1 MKPGDLELYLP
12 ATYDNGFPHEYFR
25 MLRREDPV
33 HWQEV
38 SDGAAE
44 KHRIRKSFWV
54 ITKHADVFAISRNPH
69 TFSSHEG
76 LPFIFDLEGDDLTGQ
91 RESMIGMDPPDHV
104 KYRRLVQR
112 GFTPKMVRDIE
123 PKIRAH
129 AKRIVDDIAEKGSCE
144 FVEELASELPLILI
158 CELMGIP
165 VEDRRKVFDWSNRL
179 IATDD
184 EEFGAE
190 GDGQVAA
197 IELYGY
203 ANGLAEEKKANPD
216 DTLISKMIHGEVEG
230 EKISEHQFNA
240 FMVLL
245 SVAGNE
251 TTRNATSHIV
261 RLLSDHP
268 DEYQRLR
275 EDRSLLPTA
284 IEECLRM
291 APPVLQ
297 FRRTAMEDT
306 EIRGVKIKKG
316 DKLVMF
322 YPSANRDEEVF
333 EDSDRFDIAR
343 DPNPHLTF
351 GIGEHFCLGANLA
364 KMQLACIIGE
374 LLDRVP
380 DLHVV
385 ETPRLLHSN
394 FIDGIKEM
402 QVEYTPAS
410 GCPVH
415 SS

>member
-1 MKPGDLELYLP
+1 MKAGDIELYRP
-12 ATYDNGFPHEYFR
+12 AAYDEGFPHEYFR

-38 SDGAAE
+38 PASAAE
-44 KHRIRKSFWV
+44 FRITKSFWV
-54 ITKHADVFAISRNPH
+54 ITKHADVFAISRNPKV
-69 TFSSHEG
+69 FSSYDG
-76 LPFIFDLEGDDLTGQ
+76 LPFMFDMEGDDLSGQ
-91 RESMIGMDPPDHV
+91 RESLIGMDPPEHV
-104 KYRRLVQR
+104 KYRRLVQPV
-112 GFTPKMVRDIE
+112 FTPRMVREIE

-129 AKRIVDDIAEKGSCE
+129 AKRIVDEIAEKDSCE
-144 FVEELASELPLILI
+144 FVDELASELPLILI

-165 VEDRRKVFDWSNRL
+165 LEDRRKVFEWSNRL

-184 EEFGAE
+184 EEFGAKN
-190 GDGQVAA
+190 DGQVAA
-197 IELYGY
+197 IELYTY
-203 ANGLAEEKKANPD
+203 ANALAEEKKANPD
-216 DTLISKMIHGEVEG
+216 GTLISKMINGEVDG
-230 EKISEHQFNA
+230 EKITEHHFNS

-251 TTRNATSHIV
+251 TTRNGTSHIM

-275 EDRSLLPTA
+275 ENRELLPSA

-291 APPVLQ
+291 APPVIQ
-297 FRRTAMEDT
+297 FRRTAMVDT
-306 EIRGVKIKKG
+306 EIRGQKIKQG

-333 EDSDRFDIAR
+333 EDPDRFDITR

-364 KMQLACIIGE
+364 KMQLACIFDE
-374 LLDRVP
+374 LLGRVP
-380 DLHVV
+380 DMHVV
-385 ETPRLLHSN
+385 KKPRLLHSN

-402 QVEYTPAS
+402 QVEFTRAS
-410 GCPVH
+410 GCPVQH
-415 SS
+415 

>member
-1 MKPGDLELYLP
+1 MKPGDIELYLP

-38 SDGAAE
+38 PEGAAE
-44 KHRIRKSFWV
+44 KTRVRQSFWV
-54 ITKHADVFAISRNPH
+54 ITKHEDVFSISRNPH

-91 RESMIGMDPPDHV
+91 RESMIGMDPPEHV

-112 GFTPKMVRDIE
+112 GFTPKMVRELE

-129 AKRIVDDIAEKGSCE
+129 AGRIVDNIAEKGSCE

-165 VEDRRKVFDWSNRL
+165 TEDRRKVFDWSNRL

-261 RLLSDHP
+261 KLLSDNP
-268 DEYQRLR
+268 DQYQRLR
-275 EDRSLLPTA
+275 DDRSLLPTA

-291 APPVLQ
+291 SPPVMQ

-306 EIRGVKIKKG
+306 EIRGVKIAKG

-333 EDSDRFDIAR
+333 EDPDRFDIAR

-385 ETPRLLHSN
+385 KQPRLLHSN

-410 GCPVH
+410 GCPMG
-415 SS
+415 